1 MLCSRH
7 TNPREGMHGVLQ
19 RDCHPAYFFLC
30 AATAYAD
37 QRREVQRMRDARLT
51 TPGARSLAP
60 PEVRPSKGVGQLEVP
75 HLQGVR
81 RLTDPEFLAWLE
93 VSCRSYIL

>member
-1 MLCSRH
+1 
-7 TNPREGMHGVLQ
+7 MHDVLQ

-30 AATAYAD
+30 AATAYTE
-37 QRREVQRMRDARLT
+37 QRREVQRMRDARLVT
-51 TPGARSLAP
+51 LGARSLAP
-60 PEVRPSKGVGQLEVP
+60 SEVGPGKGVGQVVVP

-93 VSCRSYIL
+93 VSCSRAEKGTHSVE

>member
-1 MLCSRH
+1 
-7 TNPREGMHGVLQ
+7 MHGVVQ

-30 AATAYAD
+30 AATAYTE
-37 QRREVQRMRDARLT
+37 QRREVQRMRDAHLA
-51 TPGARSLAP
+51 TPGANSLAP
-60 PEVRPSKGVGQLEVP
+60 QEVGPGKGVGQLVVP

-93 VSCRSYIL
+93 VSCSRAAGNTFC